1 MLGRMTPSLG
11 MQPEHYMQ
19 DPQIYQQQKLHQQA
33 IQGQM
38 TLFPEWKNNGMLYHM
53 HSEAA
58 LGGVSSGVL
67 PLPAVIND
75 ELGGGM
81 QGASE
86 GGYGQGRSAGLEPRH
101 NEMIQGRYETV
112 S

>member
-1 MLGRMTPSLG
+1 
-11 MQPEHYMQ
+11 MQ

-58 LGGVSSGVL
+58 LGGVSSGGL
-67 PLPAVIND
+67 PLPAGIND

-86 GGYGQGRSAGLEPRH
+86 GGYGQGRSAGMLDV
-101 NEMIQGRYETV
+101 IKILTK
-112 S
+112 